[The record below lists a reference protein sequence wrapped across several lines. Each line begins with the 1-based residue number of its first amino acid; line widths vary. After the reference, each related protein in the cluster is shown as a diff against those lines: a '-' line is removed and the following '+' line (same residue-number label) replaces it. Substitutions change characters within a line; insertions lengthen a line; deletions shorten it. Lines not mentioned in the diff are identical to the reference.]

1 VFEHFNTPE
10 EIFSFKLGSTLT
22 AERDGVAVLETLEK
36 TAQHEELRQ
45 LLHQHV
51 EETRQ
56 QVQNIEQA
64 FRLLGEVEQ
73 TAPAP
78 TAKGLAKEGES
89 SIRKTDDAIVDA
101 TVIAAA
107 LENEHWE
114 IGTYQVLV
122 ANAEARG
129 AADVARLLRENL
141 DQEVATSKKLH
152 TLLERYSKEGYAV
165 DGAAGRST
173 APGTSDDTIATPGGA
188 AGPAIQDET
197 RVPPTNPRTGDATAD
212 DSAGLAAAKRAGA

>member
-1 VFEHFNTPE
+1 MFEHFNTPE

-22 AERDGVAVLETLEK
+22 AERDGVAVLQTLEQ

-51 EETRQ
+51 EETRH

-64 FRLLGEVEQ
+64 FRALGEDEQ

-129 AADVARLLRENL
+129 ATDVARLLRENL
-141 DQEVATSKKLH
+141 DQEVAASEKLH
-152 TLLERYSKEGYAV
+152 TLLERYSKDGYAV
-165 DGAAGRST
+165 DRGAGRT
-173 APGTSDDTIATPGGA
+173 AASGTSD
-188 AGPAIQDET
+188 
-197 RVPPTNPRTGDATAD
+197 
-212 DSAGLAAAKRAGA
+212 SAGVEAAKRAGA

>member
-1 VFEHFNTPE
+1 MFEHFTTPE

-22 AERDGVAVLETLEK
+22 AERDGVAVLQQLEEK
-36 TAQHEELRQ
+36 AQHEELRR

-51 EETRQ
+51 EETKH
-56 QVQNIEQA
+56 QVQNIEQS
-64 FRLLGEVEQ
+64 FRLLGEDEN

-114 IGTYQVLV
+114 IGTYEVLV

-129 AADVARLLRENL
+129 AGDVARLLRENL

-165 DGAAGRST
+165 NGSGGRGT
-173 APGTSDDTIATPGGA
+173 ADATSVASATDATSDDS
-188 AGPAIQDET
+188 
-197 RVPPTNPRTGDATAD
+197 AD
-212 DSAGLAAAKRAGA
+212 LEAVKRAGV